1 MADEQ
6 ITPPAGFTLDEPK
19 EGEVAP
25 PPGFVLDSASAEN
38 TAPKAPPPPMMTPLQ
53 RFGTG
58 LNDPFTGGAQLLR
71 NIAPE
76 FIAKPID
83 RVGAALG
90 MGPPPTNE
98 NVEAREADI
107 AATTPTGARTE
118 TTLDEQGRAIH
129 QPETGGGGMDPLRFM
144 GEVLSPANLSAP
156 SRALGV
162 ANIGRKIGSAAVQGA
177 TIGMMQPVTGGT
189 SYGTEKAL
197 QAGVGAIGGAA
208 IPPIG
213 AAGKAIYQWAT
224 GAKGLAGAADERA
237 VQALLKR
244 IQTDER
250 GGYPT
255 LQGMLDVLNETPGKP
270 MTVPDVAGPNV
281 VSLLGRIARAP
292 GDAKAILAKWAN
304 DRDLDAG
311 VRLKGDV
318 NEALGSGSA
327 YYTDEALIAA
337 RSAAAKPLFEK
348 AYAGGSLAPLKQQFE
363 SAFADAGKAEADA
376 VREVAHAES
385 RITQAAA
392 RQSQAGNNVYAVN
405 GANEDMRTAQSQLAF
420 ARAELAKAQTT
431 KAMVTDVMRQ
441 AQDDLATGKPGAVWT
456 PRIQQFLDNPRV
468 KTGIRRGLRI
478 ERDEALAEGRAM
490 NPSEYAIIGTD
501 AQGEPIIGK
510 VPTMR
515 LLAVAKEGL
524 DRMLQSPG
532 MRNEL
537 TGKLNKEGVAIDKLR
552 GAFVKELDALNS
564 DYKAARAQ
572 WSGASQSIEN
582 LRLGQDIFKMEPEA
596 IAEAVK
602 DMTPND
608 KEFFKLGAASTLR
621 KMIGQTG
628 KAGDETRRL
637 IGTQYARDQLRSM
650 FDTPEQFDKFFKA
663 LNAEHM
669 MFSTWS
675 KTYGGSITAE
685 RWAEDTSSGKLSGLV
700 SLGAS
705 AGHALHGSMPS
716 AIRAFTHA
724 KDKLWPAM
732 NPADAAAQARLMST
746 MGPEAIDRLKAA
758 LAQQKPPTAGMSPYA
773 VVPAAEATSGMV
785 P

>member
-1 MADEQ
+1 
-6 ITPPAGFTLDEPK
+6 
-19 EGEVAP
+19 
-25 PPGFVLDSASAEN
+25 
-38 TAPKAPPPPMMTPLQ
+38 MMTPLQ

-58 LNDPFTGGAQLLR
+58 LNDPITGTAQLLR
-71 NIAPE
+71 NITPDV
-76 FIAKPID
+76 IAKPID
-83 RVGAALG
+83 RLGSALG
-90 MGPPPTNE
+90 MAPPPTNE

-129 QPETGGGGMDPLRFM
+129 QPATGGGGMDHLRFM
-144 GEVLSPANLSAP
+144 GSVLSPANLAAP

-162 ANIGRKIGSAAVQGA
+162 ANMGRKIGSAAVQGA

-197 QAGVGAIGGAA
+197 QAGVGALGGAA

-213 AAGKAIYQWAT
+213 PAGKAIYQWAT
-224 GAKGLAGAADERA
+224 GAKGIAGAADERA

-250 GGYPT
+250 GGGPT

-270 MTVPDVAGPNV
+270 MTVPDVAGPNA

-292 GDAKAILAKWAN
+292 GEAKAILAKWAN

-337 RSAAAKPLFEK
+337 RSADAKPLFEK

-392 RQSQAGNNVYAVN
+392 RQSQAGDNVYAVN
-405 GANEDMRTAQSQLAF
+405 GANEDMRAAQSQLAF
-420 ARAELAKAQTT
+420 AQSELSKAQTT

-441 AQDDLATGKPGAVWT
+441 AQDDLASGKPGAVWT
-456 PRIQQFLDNPRV
+456 PRIQEFLDAPEIQQ
-468 KTGIRRGLRI
+468 GIKHGLAMERR
-478 ERDEALAEGRAM
+478 EALAEGRAM
-490 NPSEYAIIGTD
+490 NPSEYAITGTD
-501 AQGEPIIGK
+501 ANGQPVVGK

-515 LLAVAKEGL
+515 LLAVAKEGI
-524 DRMLQSPG
+524 DAILQSPA
-532 MRNEL
+532 MRDPL
-537 TGKLNKEGVAIDKLR
+537 TGRLTKDGVTYDKMR
-552 GAFVKELDALNS
+552 RAFLEELDKVNP

-572 WSGASQSIEN
+572 WGGASQSIEN
-582 LRLGQDIFKMEPEA
+582 LRLGKDIFKMEPEA
-596 IAEAVK
+596 ITEAVK
-602 DMTPND
+602 AMTPND
-608 KEFFKLGAASTLR
+608 REFFKLGAASTLR

-628 KAGDETRRL
+628 EKGDETRRL
-637 IGTQYARDQLRSM
+637 IAAQYSRDQLRAM
-650 FDTPEQFDKFFKA
+650 FDTQEQFDNFFKA
-663 LNAEHM
+663 LNAEHK
-669 MFSTWS
+669 MFGTWA
-675 KTYGGSITAE
+675 KTYGGSQTAE
-685 RWAEDTSSGKLSGLV
+685 RMAEDTSSGKLSGI
-700 SLGAS
+700 AS
-705 AGHALHGSMPS
+705 AGAGIGHALHGSMPS

-758 LAQQKPPTAGMSPYA
+758 LAQQKPPTAGLSPYA